1 MPPVSIP
8 KDVAQ
13 RVVAVFAERGVEWLE
28 QFPRLV
34 ADLAAQWQL
43 IEIGIPFPGT
53 RAGFVAPVVGP
64 TGREM
69 VLKISPAPAEIR
81 HEALAL
87 EYWGGRGAVRLEATD
102 SSRGALLLERVV
114 PGHSLEALAL
124 SDDRAAT
131 EVASGVIAELQCVGS
146 PPPKDLPTIETWLV
160 SLQLSARPDAPGQ
173 LAQVCREAQV
183 VAHDLLCTSDDW
195 VVLHGDLHH
204 DNVLSVG
211 HEGWI
216 ATDPKGLLG
225 PHELETAA
233 LLRNPRHHVLAQS
246 DPAALIRS
254 RILELTKRLG
264 YDPRRMAQW
273 GFVLAALAATW
284 ALEDGEGEREVD
296 RWLSCAA
303 VLREADILAN

>member
-8 KDVAQ
+8 KDVAH

-28 QFPRLV
+28 HFPPLV

-43 IEIGIPFPGT
+43 TDIGAPFPGT
-53 RAGFVAPVVGP
+53 RAGFVAPVVGA

-69 VLKISPAPAEIR
+69 VLKISPAPAELR

-102 SSRGALLLERVV
+102 TSRGALLLERAV

-124 SDDRAAT
+124 SDDRVAT
-131 EVASGVIAELQCVGS
+131 EVASGVIAGLQCVES

-160 SLQLSARPDAPGQ
+160 SLQWSAGPDIPAQ
-173 LAQVCREAQV
+173 LARVCREAQV
-183 VAHDLLCTSDDW
+183 VAHDLLRSSDDW

-204 DNVLSVG
+204 GNVLSVG
-211 HEGWI
+211 HERWI
-216 ATDPKGLLG
+216 TTDPKGLLG
-225 PHELETAA
+225 PREVETAA

-246 DPAALIRS
+246 DPTALIRS
-254 RILELTKRLG
+254 RILVLAERLG

-284 ALEDGEGEREVD
+284 AFEDGEEEQEVN
-296 RWLSCAA
+296 RWLSCAG
-303 VLREADILAN
+303 VLREADILAS

>member
-1 MPPVSIP
+1 MPPLSIP
-8 KDVAQ
+8 KDVAH

-43 IEIGIPFPGT
+43 TEIGVPFPGT

-69 VLKISPAPAEIR
+69 VLKISPAPAELR

-102 SSRGALLLERVV
+102 TSRGALLLERAV

-131 EVASGVIAELQCVGS
+131 EVASVVIAGLQCAGS
-146 PPPKDLPTIETWLV
+146 PPPKDLPTIETWLAC
-160 SLQLSARPDAPGQ
+160 LQLSAAPDIPGK
-173 LAQVCREAQV
+173 LAQVCREAQA
-183 VAHDLLCTSDDW
+183 VAHDLMCTPDDW

-204 DNVLSVG
+204 GNVLSVG
-211 HEGWI
+211 HERWI

-225 PHELETAA
+225 PREVETAA
-233 LLRNPRHHVLAQS
+233 LLRNPRYHILARS

-254 RILELTKRLG
+254 RILVLAEHLG

-273 GFVLAALAATW
+273 GFVLAALAAAW
-284 ALEDGEGEREVD
+284 AFEDGEGEREIN
-296 RWLSCAA
+296 RWLSCAG
-303 VLREADILAN
+303 VLREADILAR